1 MRTWP
6 SRYERLR
13 RKLLGSVFRIRWAR
27 TPAGIPLPPS

>member
-13 RKLLGSVFRIRWAR
+13 QTLLDFVFRIRWAR
-27 TPAGIPLPPS
+27 TPAEIPLPPS